1 MERVAVALAEPC
13 RAELIA
19 VGTEIVIGQI
29 HNGHARE
36 ISQEL
41 AKHGMYVY
49 YHSAVGDN
57 EARIIETFS
66 IASRRSNA
74 VIATGGL
81 GPTQDD
87 LTKEAL
93 AKFLGRRLVLS
104 QEALAEVESYFQR
117 RGRPMPEQNRKQ
129 ALVIEGGEW
138 IPNPNG
144 TAPGQYVFDNGV
156 HYFLL
161 PGPPLEMR
169 PMLQNYVIPR
179 LVDHFGGTRKLVS
192 RILHFCGIGESD
204 VDARI
209 ADLTCKD
216 NPTVAPYAGE
226 GEMVLRITASGPTEE
241 ACWEL
246 IRPVEEEL
254 RRRFAPFIYGVDDD
268 SLASVVLRR
277 LRETGSTLA
286 VAESCTGG
294 MLAEM
299 ITDVPGS
306 SAAFVGGVVAYDNRV
321 KASVVGVHAETLA
334 AHGAVSEP
342 TARELAEGVR
352 EKLGATYGIGVT
364 GIAGP
369 GGGTPEKP
377 VGLVYVGLAG
387 PRGSRVYELRLRGS
401 RAQIRIR
408 SCKQA
413 LWRLWQELNGDSDVG
428 RDKTGRGEKG

>member
-1 MERVAVALAEPC
+1 M
-13 RAELIA
+13 
-19 VGTEIVIGQI
+19 
-29 HNGHARE
+29 
-36 ISQEL
+36 
-41 AKHGMYVY
+41 
-49 YHSAVGDN
+49 
-57 EARIIETFS
+57 
-66 IASRRSNA
+66 
-74 VIATGGL
+74 
-81 GPTQDD
+81 
-87 LTKEAL
+87 
-93 AKFLGRRLVLS
+93 
-104 QEALAEVESYFQR
+104 
-117 RGRPMPEQNRKQ
+117 
-129 ALVIEGGEW
+129 
-138 IPNPNG
+138 
-144 TAPGQYVFDNGV
+144 
-156 HYFLL
+156 
-161 PGPPLEMR
+161 
-169 PMLQNYVIPR
+169 
-179 LVDHFGGTRKLVS
+179 
-192 RILHFCGIGESD
+192 
-204 VDARI
+204 
-209 ADLTCKD
+209 
-216 NPTVAPYAGE
+216 
-226 GEMVLRITASGPTEE
+226 
-241 ACWEL
+241 
-246 IRPVEEEL
+246 
-254 RRRFAPFIYGVDDD
+254 
-268 SLASVVLRR
+268 
-277 LRETGSTLA
+277 
-286 VAESCTGG
+286 AESCTGG